1 MQVKARSKVKLLV
14 AGLLLA
20 AAGQPA
26 AAQKNDKAERQLPE
40 VFTKVVECR
49 AIADDAERLAC
60 FDTAVSALATAQE
73 TKEVRVVSRED
84 VNRTRRSL
92 FGFVT
97 SGFGLFGSEGEEE
110 EQEELKEIN
119 ATIASFSGATG
130 SYVFTLDDG
139 SVWEQSDG
147 VYLKK
152 PKEGQPIR
160 IRRSFLSSYM
170 ANIDGGIGFRIKR
183 RR

>member
-1 MQVKARSKVKLLV
+1 MQARSNAKLLV
-14 AGLLLA
+14 ATLLLV

-26 AAQKNDKAERQLPE
+26 AAQKGEKPERALPE

-49 AIADDAERLAC
+49 TIADNAERLAC
-60 FDTAVSALATAQE
+60 FDRAVGALAEAQE
-73 TKEVRVVSRED
+73 TKEVRVVSRDD
-84 VNRTRRSL
+84 VNRTRRNL

-97 SGFGLFGSEGEEE
+97 SGFGLFGAEDEEE

-119 ATIASFSGATG
+119 ATIASFSGSSGA
-130 SYVFTLDDG
+130 YVFTLDDG
-139 SVWEQSDG
+139 SVWEQSDSSF
-147 VYLKK
+147 LKK

-160 IRRSFLSSYM
+160 IRRAFLSSYM